1 MLDRKLEP
9 LCHIVSVNMVHELG
23 AKAGIQI
30 SQRPIGIQPGP
41 LMWARLEHS
50 GDEATGS
57 ASAAISA

>member
-30 SQRPIGIQPGP
+30 P
-41 LMWARLEHS
+41 S
-50 GDEATGS
+50 GRS
-57 ASAAISA
+57 ASSPDR